1 MQRKSGYER
10 AFEASEHCTVH
21 AKACVEIV
29 RWCAEANG
37 RDAFGVMRDV
47 ERALFDVLCGVMDE
61 DRIVEYK
68 KAFPAKAPEL
78 HEIIRRLSLHA
89 RETGRECLSDL
100 HQIFAADLGRGQ
112 VFMPWEAADF
122 LANSVVSKEI
132 ARDAGGDRP
141 VEVIEPACG
150 CGRLVVSA
158 ARALRRTGRKFR
170 IVAADVDADAVK
182 ATVVNCFLLS
192 IPACV
197 VHGNFL
203 SGEVADAVVCEPPK
217 PPRPALPEELE
228 AVKKI
233 LKSEKVTR

>member
-78 HEIIRRLSLHA
+78 HEIIRLLSLHA

-100 HQIFAADLGRGQ
+100 HQIFAADLGWER

-122 LANSVVSKEI
+122 LANSHVLE
-132 ARDAGGDRP
+132 ANRLDAKGNRTI
-141 VEVIEPACG
+141 EAIEPACG
-150 CGRLVVSA
+150 CGRLVVAA
-158 ARALRRTGRKFR
+158 ARALRESGRKFR
-170 IVAADVDADAVK
+170 VVTADVDADAVK
-182 ATVVNCFLLS
+182 ATVVNCFLFQ

-197 VHGNFL
+197 VHGSFF

-217 PPRPALPEELE
+217 RPRPALPEELE

-233 LKSEKVTR
+233 LKSEKGTR

>member
-1 MQRKSGYER
+1 MKRRNKFER
-10 AFEASEHCTVH
+10 AFETSGCCTEH
-21 AKACVEIV
+21 AKACVELV
-29 RWCAEANG
+29 RECAERNG

-47 ERALFDVLCGVMDE
+47 ERALFDVICGVMDE
-61 DRIVEYK
+61 DRIAEYK
-68 KAFPAKAPEL
+68 KAFPEKAPEL

-100 HQIFAADLGRGQ
+100 HQIFAADLGWER

-122 LANSVVSKEI
+122 LANSHVLE
-132 ARDAGGDRP
+132 ANRLDAKGNRTIEA
-141 VEVIEPACG
+141 VEPACG
-150 CGRLVVSA
+150 CGRLVVAA

-182 ATVVNCFLLS
+182 ATVVNCFLFQ

-197 VHGNFL
+197 VHGSFF
-203 SGEVADAVVCEPPK
+203 SGEVADAVVCEPPTR
-217 PPRPALPEELE
+217 PRPALPEELE

-233 LKSEKVTR
+233 LKSEKGTR